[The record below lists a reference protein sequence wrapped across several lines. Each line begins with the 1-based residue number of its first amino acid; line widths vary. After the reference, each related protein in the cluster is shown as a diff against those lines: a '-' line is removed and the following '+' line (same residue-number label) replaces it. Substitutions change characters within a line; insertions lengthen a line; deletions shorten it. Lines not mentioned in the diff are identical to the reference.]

1 MIIDELVEHG
11 VILEAL
17 ADSAGRDLSAFDL
30 ICHVAF
36 DQPPLTRAE
45 RANNVKKRDV
55 FARYGEQARAVLE
68 ALLDKFA
75 DQGVEDLDEIG
86 ILQLD
91 PFTDIGTPVEIVRSF
106 GGRQKYL
113 DAVNDLS
120 QQIYKTA

>member
-1 MIIDELVEHG
+1 MIPSENFV
-11 VILEAL
+11 
-17 ADSAGRDLSAFDL
+17 S
-30 ICHVAF
+30 
-36 DQPPLTRAE
+36 
-45 RANNVKKRDV
+45 
-55 FARYGEQARAVLE
+55 RAVLE

-75 DQGVEDLDEIG
+75 DQGVEDLDEIE

-106 GGRQKYL
+106 GGRQNYL

>member
-1 MIIDELVEHG
+1 M
-11 VILEAL
+11 
-17 ADSAGRDLSAFDL
+17 
-30 ICHVAF
+30 AF

-75 DQGVEDLDEIG
+75 DQGVEDLDEIE

-91 PFTDIGTPVEIVRSF
+91 PFTEIGTPIEIVRSF

-120 QQIYKTA
+120 QQIYKSA